1 MLKTEIVDAIAN
13 ELLMAEKERKAIPTF
28 ADKYPELDA
37 DLAYTVQERLIEM
50 KVEKEKTKRVGWKL
64 GLTSKAKQEMIG
76 VNEPSYG
83 VLLENMQLFENEPL
97 SVAPFIHAKIE
108 PEIAFIFKEEVKGPH
123 VTVADVM
130 NAAGGIAPALE
141 IIDSRFQNFKFSHPD
156 AVADNSSSSRFIIG
170 ERFFDPSSMDLR
182 LLGMVFRQNGQIL
195 STAAGAAV
203 MGHPAR
209 AVAWLANKLYQR
221 GQSIRPG
228 EVVLSGAICASKEI
242 AAGDHFSV
250 SFDRIGSVEV
260 SFVE

>member
-1 MLKTEIVDAIAN
+1 
-13 ELLMAEKERKAIPTF
+13 
-28 ADKYPELDA
+28 
-37 DLAYTVQERLIEM
+37 
-50 KVEKEKTKRVGWKL
+50 
-64 GLTSKAKQEMIG
+64 
-76 VNEPSYG
+76 
-83 VLLENMQLFENEPL
+83 
-97 SVAPFIHAKIE
+97 
-108 PEIAFIFKEEVKGPH
+108 
-123 VTVADVM
+123 
-130 NAAGGIAPALE
+130 
-141 IIDSRFQNFKFSHPD
+141 
-156 AVADNSSSSRFIIG
+156 NSSSSRFIIG